1 MSGTPF
7 APYPC
12 MNTKLQYFDTRLAS
26 EDRPYD
32 RGIIIGASIS
42 FALIAIGLVAGG
54 HIAAAFNPM
63 SWLIVLGGT
72 FGATLVHYSWY
83 DIKHGWDCFR
93 KVLVTL
99 DLHPRERIS
108 YIVNLAHGVRS
119 NGLLVL
125 EEEANKTYDP
135 FLRLALELTVD
146 GQPASDIKRI
156 LETEMRASQDKA
168 VRGANIF
175 QTMGTYAPALG
186 LIGTIIGMMEMLGS
200 MQNAAS
206 IGPAMAISLTT
217 TLYGAVLSNLLFL
230 PIAGKLKNH
239 IEEELLVKAI
249 TVEGIL
255 AIGKQENPT
264 LVEQKLQGFLPLI
277 PGA

>member
-1 MSGTPF
+1 M
-7 APYPC
+7 PYTRL
-12 MNTKLQYFDTRLAS
+12 MNTKAQFFDTRLAS

-42 FALIAIGLVAGG
+42 FALIAIGLISGG
-54 HIAAAFNPM
+54 RISAAFNPM

-72 FGATLVHYSWY
+72 FGATMVHYSWY
-83 DIKHGWDCFR
+83 DIQHAWDCF
-93 KVLVTL
+93 KKALVTL
-99 DLHPRERIS
+99 DLHPRERIT
-108 YIVNLAHGVRS
+108 YIVNLAHAVRA

-125 EEEANKTYDP
+125 EEESHRTYDP
-135 FLRLALELTVD
+135 FMRLALELTVD
-146 GQPASDIKRI
+146 GQPGTDIKRI

-168 VRGANIF
+168 QRGSSIF

-186 LIGTIIGMMEMLGS
+186 LIGTIIGMMQMLGS
-200 MQNAAS
+200 MQDAAS
-206 IGPAMAISLTT
+206 IGPSMAIALTT

-230 PIAGKLKNH
+230 PIAGKLRNH
-239 IEEELLVKAI
+239 IDEELLVKAI
-249 TVEGIL
+249 TIEGIL
-255 AIGKQENPT
+255 AIAKQENPT

>member
-1 MSGTPF
+1 
-7 APYPC
+7 
-12 MNTKLQYFDTRLAS
+12 MNTKAQIFDTRFAS

-32 RGIIIGASIS
+32 RGVLIGASIS

-54 HIAAAFNPM
+54 RVSAAFNPM

-72 FGATLVHYSWY
+72 FGATMVHYSWY
-83 DIKHGWDCFR
+83 DIKHGWECFR
-93 KVLVTL
+93 KALVTL

-108 YIVNLAHGVRS
+108 YLVNLAHMVRS

-125 EEEANKTYDP
+125 EEEGHRTFDP
-135 FLRLALELTVD
+135 FMRLALELTVD
-146 GQPASDIKRI
+146 GQSAADIKRI

-168 VRGANIF
+168 NRGSSVF

-186 LIGTIIGMMEMLGS
+186 LIGTIIGMMQMLGS
-200 MQNAAS
+200 LQEASS
-206 IGPAMAISLTT
+206 IGPAMAIALTT

-230 PIAGKLKNH
+230 PIAGKLRNH

-249 TVEGIL
+249 TIEGIL